1 MKRQLQWRLELIEE
15 ILEPLDFA
23 SQIRSVLPVD
33 AVGVAF
39 SHRMAQ
45 MVYLSVAFPQV
56 LSQMLDLS
64 LLQHSDINVEVDCD
78 GEMAEQKKQD
88 DQSRTFVL
96 RNASRR
102 SKSVLAIEHAGGSGR
117 CAIAREFSSADK
129 CCCCPDGAA

>member
-64 LLQHSDINVEVDCD
+64 LLQHSDINVESRLRR
-78 GEMAEQKKQD
+78 GNGGAKQD
-88 DQSRTFVL
+88 DRSRTFVL

-117 CAIAREFSSADK
+117 CAIAREVSSADK

>member
-1 MKRQLQWRLELIEE
+1 MLRQFQWRLELIKE

-45 MVYLSVAFPQV
+45 MVYLSVALPQV

-64 LLQHSDINVEVDCD
+64 LLQHIDINVESRLRRGN
-78 GEMAEQKKQD
+78 GEQNETIGAEP
-88 DQSRTFVL
+88 
-96 RNASRR
+96 
-102 SKSVLAIEHAGGSGR
+102 
-117 CAIAREFSSADK
+117 SS
-129 CCCCPDGAA
+129 